1 MKLLFK
7 SKTILYWIQRTYIF
21 KVDFLYCPSISELIC
36 VVRMPLHPALDMK
49 PFLNN
54 NHTQGQNF
62 AKKAP

>member
-7 SKTILYWIQRTYIF
+7 SKAILYWIQRTYIF